1 LTGDYLRTIP
11 AYFGLN
17 WLSGFKGRDFK
28 VIFDKISL
36 ISIFRQMH
44 SYLSL
49 TWNNYSN
56 ISADSVGKCGFNG
69 VKIISDS
76 SKMATITKN
85 RYFFKRPK
93 LLHFKLEWTES

>member
-1 LTGDYLRTIP
+1 MVAILELSDIILTGDYLRTIP

-17 WLSGFKGRDFK
+17 WLSGFKGKDFK

-69 VKIISDS
+69 SGYKDV
-76 SKMATITKN
+76 
-85 RYFFKRPK
+85 F
-93 LLHFKLEWTES
+93 